1 MARVVRGCSL
11 VLSWGEGEGVVDKG
25 GWGGWVLVASSDVMS
40 AMLGEEA
47 GCKGGID
54 KKKSFVISVSKI
66 DKVLNFKTKYSIDD
80 GIKEIINYLK
90 KRKNLK
96 PKLFGNHKIYYND

>member
-11 VLSWGEGEGVVDKG
+11 VLIWGEGEGVVDKG

-47 GCKGGID
+47 GGGALSGWDRQKKNLSFSFLCK
-54 KKKSFVISVSKI
+54 KI
-66 DKVLNFKTKYSIDD
+66 LYLYSIGRRD
-80 GIKEIINYLK
+80 
-90 KRKNLK
+90 
-96 PKLFGNHKIYYND
+96 PQ

>member
-11 VLSWGEGEGVVDKG
+11 VLIWGEGEGVVDKG

-47 GCKGGID
+47 VICQGGID
-54 KKKSFVISVSKI
+54 KKKTFRSSFLFKKKI
-66 DKVLNFKTKYSIDD
+66 VFVHN
-80 GIKEIINYLK
+80 
-90 KRKNLK
+90 R
-96 PKLFGNHKIYYND
+96 

>member
-47 GCKGGID
+47 GGGAFVSCQGGID
-54 KKKSFVISVSKI
+54 RSSRLLFCLQKKK
-66 DKVLNFKTKYSIDD
+66 
-80 GIKEIINYLK
+80 K
-90 KRKNLK
+90 KKKKNLQK
-96 PKLFGNHKIYYND
+96 NFWKKKKIPFGNVLASNSM

>member
-25 GWGGWVLVASSDVMS
+25 GWGGWVLVASSDVKS

-47 GCKGGID
+47 SD
-54 KKKSFVISVSKI
+54 
-66 DKVLNFKTKYSIDD
+66 
-80 GIKEIINYLK
+80 
-90 KRKNLK
+90 
-96 PKLFGNHKIYYND
+96 

>member
-40 AMLGEEA
+40 AMLGEEEA
-47 GCKGGID
+47 VICQGGID
-54 KKKSFVISVSKI
+54 KKKTFVH
-66 DKVLNFKTKYSIDD
+66 LFC
-80 GIKEIINYLK
+80 LK
-90 KRKNLK
+90 KNCICTQSIAKFSINE
-96 PKLFGNHKIYYND
+96 KLNAQVFFPVL

>member
-11 VLSWGEGEGVVDKG
+11 VLSWGEEEGVVDKG

-47 GCKGGID
+47 GGVRSSAHPSD
-54 KKKSFVISVSKI
+54 SSVATSAWATSASVTQVKQQVCCALCFALCFAI
-66 DKVLNFKTKYSIDD
+66 
-80 GIKEIINYLK
+80 LK
-90 KRKNLK
+90 
-96 PKLFGNHKIYYND
+96 